1 MQFRVVALFGFVTIQ
16 GLAGCG
22 SSSTAEKEDEA
33 SAERLRSRPM
43 NTSYVP
49 GSRRFAEEPE
59 TQSRAG
65 EMQVE
70 MEMGTVDQGDVEQA
84 IERSWRTLTRCY
96 SRAGEGQR
104 YVDGQVMLRFA
115 LGGDGKVQDVL
126 VIENGLGNYA
136 VERCLVVEGRNIKF
150 PKPEG
155 GATTFDYP
163 IQFRSTRELTV
174 IDYPGES
181 IASDLSEAMLDMDP
195 CPTLGDK
202 PVQAVAY
209 IEPNGSVGS
218 IGLASE
224 GAIDPDA
231 GICAVKQIHDWRLPG
246 EPGHVLRT
254 TFALRIPREKRV
266 APPEAPRPPAARNR
280 RRR

>member
-1 MQFRVVALFGFVTIQ
+1 MQFRVAVLLGFVAVQ

-22 SSSTAEKEDEA
+22 SASKAEKEDEEA
-33 SAERLRSRPM
+33 AERLRSRPM
-43 NTSYVP
+43 NTSYRP
-49 GSRRFAEEPE
+49 GSHRFADD
-59 TQSRAG
+59 SDSSG
-65 EMQVE
+65 GGDMQVA

-84 IERSWRTLTRCY
+84 IERNWRTLTRCY

-115 LGGDGKVQDVL
+115 LGSDGKVQDVL
-126 VIENGLGNYA
+126 IIENGLGNYA
-136 VERCLVVEGRNIKF
+136 VERCLVVEARNIKF
-150 PKPEG
+150 PRPEG

-163 IQFRSTRELTV
+163 IQFRSTRELAV
-174 IDYPGES
+174 VDYPGNAIS
-181 IASDLSEAMLDMDP
+181 SDISAAMLDMEP
-195 CPTLGDK
+195 CPSLGDK

-231 GICAVKQIHDWRLPG
+231 GICAVKQIHNWRLSG

-254 TFALRIPREKRV
+254 TFDLRIPREKRV
-266 APPEAPRPPAARNR
+266 ASPEAPRPVPRNR

>member
-1 MQFRVVALFGFVTIQ
+1 MQFRVVSLFGFVTLQ

-22 SSSTAEKEDEA
+22 ASSTAEKEDESSA
-33 SAERLRSRPM
+33 SHLRSRPM
-43 NTSYVP
+43 NTAYVP
-49 GSRRFAEEPE
+49 GSRRFGEEAPSQ
-59 TQSRAG
+59 TDG
-65 EMQVE
+65 EMQVA

-84 IERSWRTLTRCY
+84 IERNWRTLTRCY
-96 SRAGEGQR
+96 TRAGEGQR

-126 VIENGLGNYA
+126 IIENGLGNYA
-136 VERCLVVEGRNIKF
+136 VERCLVVESRTIKF

-174 IDYPGES
+174 VDYPGEA
-181 IASDLSEAMLDMDP
+181 IASDISEAMSDMDP

-254 TFALRIPREKRV
+254 TFDLRIPREKRV
-266 APPEAPRPPAARNR
+266 AAPEAPRPSAARNR
-280 RRR
+280 RKR